1 MSTASK
7 STTFEPKTL
16 ILLRQGT
23 VVMVVDMQ
31 NDFVNEDGKLYVGDS
46 VRKIIP
52 NIQRTLAKARD
63 TAVPVVYTQ
72 DWHVRDDPEFKVW
85 PAHCVE
91 ETVGAEIIQSLK
103 PVSRDF
109 IVRKKSYD
117 PWFKTELE
125 ELLKRLKIKTM
136 VVTGTVSNICVLHA
150 VAGATLRG
158 YESVVPMDCIA
169 ALNDVDQEFA
179 FRQIVFLYKG
189 VLTTSELLSFQ

>member
-16 ILLRQGT
+16 VLRREST

-31 NDFVNEDGKLYVGDS
+31 KDFVNEDGKLYVGES

-52 NIQRTLAKARD
+52 NIQGTLAKAREKN
-63 TAVPVVYTQ
+63 VPVIYTQ
-72 DWHVRDDPEFKVW
+72 DWHAKDDPEFKVW

-91 ETVGAEIIQSLK
+91 ETVGAEIVQPLK
-103 PVSRDF
+103 PASRDF

-117 PWFKTELE
+117 PWFETELE
-125 ELLKRLKIKTM
+125 ELLRRLKTKTM
-136 VVTGTVSNICVLHA
+136 VVTGAVSNICVLHA

-179 FRQIVFLYKG
+179 FHQIVSLYKG

>member
-1 MSTASK
+1 MSTVSK
-7 STTFEPKTL
+7 STTFKPKAL
-16 ILLRQGT
+16 VLRRET
-23 VVMVVDMQ
+23 AVVMVVDMQ
-31 NDFVNEDGKLYVGDS
+31 KDFVNEDGKLYVGES

-52 NIQRTLAKARD
+52 NIQGTLAKAREKN
-63 TAVPVVYTQ
+63 VPVIYTQ
-72 DWHVRDDPEFKVW
+72 DWHAKDDPEFKVW

-91 ETVGAEIIQSLK
+91 ETVGAEIVQPLK
-103 PVSRDF
+103 PASRDF

-117 PWFKTELE
+117 PWFETELE
-125 ELLKRLKIKTM
+125 ELLRRLKTKTM
-136 VVTGTVSNICVLHA
+136 VVTGAVSNICVLHA

-179 FRQIVFLYKG
+179 FHQIVSLYKG

>member
-1 MSTASK
+1 MPTASK
-7 STTFEPKTL
+7 STTFEPKKLTL
-16 ILLRQGT
+16 PREGT

-52 NIQRTLAKARD
+52 NIQGTLAKAREKN
-63 TAVPVVYTQ
+63 VPIIYTQ
-72 DWHVRDDPEFKVW
+72 DWHRKDDREFKIW

-103 PVSRDF
+103 PASGDF
-109 IVRKKSYD
+109 IIRKKSYD
-117 PWFKTELE
+117 PWFETELE
-125 ELLKRLKIKTM
+125 ELLRRLKTKTT

-158 YESVVPMDCIA
+158 YETVVPMDCIA

-179 FRQIVFLYKG
+179 FRQIVSLYKG

>member
-1 MSTASK
+1 MSTTRK
-7 STTFEPKTL
+7 STAFEPKKLTL
-16 ILLRQGT
+16 PRKST

-52 NIQRTLAKARD
+52 NIQRTLAKAREKK
-63 TAVPVVYTQ
+63 VPVVYTQ
-72 DWHVRDDPEFKVW
+72 DWHGKDDPEFKVW

-91 ETVGAEIIQSLK
+91 ETVGAEVIQSLK
-103 PVSRDF
+103 PVRGDF

-117 PWFKTELE
+117 PWFETELE
-125 ELLKRLKIKTM
+125 ELLRRLKTKT
-136 VVTGTVSNICVLHA
+136 VIVTGTVSNICVLHA

-158 YESVVPMDCIA
+158 YEVVVPVDCTA

-179 FRQIVFLYKG
+179 FRQIVLLYKG

>member
-1 MSTASK
+1 MSTVSK
-7 STTFEPKTL
+7 STTFKPKAL
-16 ILLRQGT
+16 VLRRET
-23 VVMVVDMQ
+23 AVVMVVDMQ
-31 NDFVNEDGKLYVGDS
+31 KDFVNEDGKLYVGES

-52 NIQRTLAKARD
+52 NIQGTLAKAREKN
-63 TAVPVVYTQ
+63 VPVIYTQ
-72 DWHVRDDPEFKVW
+72 DWHAKDDPEFKVW

-91 ETVGAEIIQSLK
+91 ETVGAEIVQPLK
-103 PVSRDF
+103 PASRDF

-117 PWFKTELE
+117 PWFETELE
-125 ELLKRLKIKTM
+125 ELLRRLKTKTV
-136 VVTGTVSNICVLHA
+136 VVTGAVSNICVLHA

-179 FRQIVFLYKG
+179 FHQIVSLYKG